1 MAESR
6 STTDHDEIRRWAEE
20 RGGRP
25 AKVAGQ
31 EPIAL
36 RIDFPGEEEEEEGEE
51 LVQISWDEFFDAFEE
66 KNLVFLYRQDAW
78 LH

>member
-6 STTDHDEIRRWAEE
+6 TTTDHDVIRRWAEE

-25 AKVAGQ
+25 AKVIGQ

-36 RIDFPGEEEEEEGEE
+36 RIDFPGEDDDGEE
-51 LVQISWDEFFDAFEE
+51 LTPISWDEFFTAFEE
-66 KNLVFLYRQDAW
+66 KNLIFLYQQEVW
-78 LH
+78 LN